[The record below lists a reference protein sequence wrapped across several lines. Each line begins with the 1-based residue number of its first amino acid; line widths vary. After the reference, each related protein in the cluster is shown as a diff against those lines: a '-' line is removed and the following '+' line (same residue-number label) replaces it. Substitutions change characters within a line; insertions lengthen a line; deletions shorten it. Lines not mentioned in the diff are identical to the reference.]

1 MNTVAME
8 TRTSAPMR
16 ELAGLEVDQ
25 VAGGWINFAV
35 GGAVGGMVYGAA
47 VAFTDATWSNAAFA
61 GSVVGGAVTS
71 GFSALTGAGAAGTL
85 YWGGV
90 GAVAGGAVNA
100 AGEYGNW

>member
-8 TRTSAPMR
+8 TRASASMR
-16 ELAGLEVDQ
+16 DLVGLEVDQ
-25 VAGGWINFAV
+25 VAGGWLNFAV
-35 GGAVGGMVYGAA
+35 GGAIGAMGYGAV

-61 GSVVGGAVTS
+61 GSVAGGAVTS

-90 GAVAGGAVNA
+90 GAMTGGAVNA